1 MTTPELPDELDG
13 EITLPTYVV
22 LARFRRPGPEKEAQD
37 ALAEQLREL
46 GLDVDLRVERQE
58 QDATLLLE
66 ARLPTVGLD
75 AQTAVAG
82 TYETLDTGGLQ
93 PDEVW
98 AQP

>member
-1 MTTPELPDELDG
+1 MTIPELPAELDG

-22 LARFRRPGPEKEAQD
+22 LARFRRPGPQTTAQEG
-37 ALAEQLREL
+37 LAEQLRAL

-58 QDATLLLE
+58 QDDTLLLE
-66 ARLPTVGLD
+66 ARLPTVGVD
-75 AQTAVAG
+75 AQTTVAG
-82 TYETLDTGGLQ
+82 TYETLDRGGLE

>member
-1 MTTPELPDELDG
+1 MTSPELPDELDG
-13 EITLPTYVV
+13 EITLSTFVV
-22 LARFRRPGPEKEAQD
+22 LARFRRPGPERSAHD
-37 ALAEQLREL
+37 ALAEQLRTI

-58 QDATLLLE
+58 QDGAFLLE

-75 AQTAVAG
+75 AQTTVAG
-82 TYETLDTGGLQ
+82 TYETLETGGLQ